1 MAAYKL
7 NEEAD
12 EDLDCLY
19 EYGVLSFGLDRADVY
34 YDGLIERFCELADN
48 PHLWQAVDYI
58 RIGYRRSV
66 FASHSIYYRIDGDNV
81 EIMRILGKQDPK
93 KELE

>member
-12 EDLDCLY
+12 EDLDRLY